1 MVFSGKTMNNLT
13 KLGIGAACL
22 ITVISGAMCSRPE
35 PEPEPQPEPEP
46 EPTEEVITLEE
57 QRTEEYMMAVAE
69 LSLVTEG
76 GQNTF
81 FQCLVST
88 LFDDSYAEAQ
98 EKKVPIR
105 DVLADKAKHLLS
117 AQEDALKDV
126 EVFGLDAGDDR
137 DNTQSFILNMSA
149 LAYIWAE
156 LAEIETSA
164 DPNVS
169 VNDIEIKRYCQIEVD
184 DFIASVERTVKAGSA
199 VSRDQN
205 QAPIGR
211 LVPINS
217 EVESN
222 EQ

>member
-1 MVFSGKTMNNLT
+1 MKKIFAIPIAGFALFAVVSSCRP
-13 KLGIGAACL
+13 GAESEA
-22 ITVISGAMCSRPE
+22 E
-35 PEPEPQPEPEP
+35 PVAVEP
-46 EPTEEVITLEE
+46 EPTPVEEVVTLEE

-69 LSLVTEG
+69 LSAVTEG

-81 FQCLVST
+81 FDCLVSK

-105 DVLADKAKHLLS
+105 DVLADKAKLLL
-117 AQEDALKDV
+117 AGQEEALKDT
-126 EVFGLDAGDDR
+126 EVFGLEAGDAR

-156 LAEIETSA
+156 LAEIETST
-164 DPNVS
+164 DPEAN

-184 DFIASVERTVKAGSA
+184 DFIDAIDRTVKAGSA

-211 LVPINS
+211 LVPIQD
-217 EVESN
+217 EGGDN
-222 EQ
+222 E